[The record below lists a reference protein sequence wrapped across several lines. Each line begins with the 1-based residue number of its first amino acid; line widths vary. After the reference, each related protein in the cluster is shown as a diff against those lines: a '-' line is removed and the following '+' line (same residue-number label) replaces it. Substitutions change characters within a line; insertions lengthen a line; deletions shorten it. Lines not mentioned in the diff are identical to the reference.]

1 MIKVNT
7 ITFNER
13 EYFCGYK
20 VVKSDM
26 TSLGLRKNPTPMTFK
41 LDKWIYVPE
50 DRVVEGISDAGG
62 IWLARTPGRARAY
75 QKYMQEKHDAE
86 TRVFFSLVDRILFSN
101 QDRIKTNGI
110 RLLEEL
116 YL

>member
-1 MIKVNT
+1 MRAET
-7 ITFNER
+7 LSFNEK

-20 VVKSDM
+20 VVKADM
-26 TSLGLRKNPTPMTFK
+26 TSLGLRKNPNVMRFTIN
-41 LDKWIYVPE
+41 DWIYLPE
-50 DRVVEGISDAGG
+50 EKVVEGISDFGG

-75 QKYMQEKHDAE
+75 QKYMQKKYEIE
-86 TRVFFSLVDRILFSN
+86 TKVFLSLMDRILFIN

-116 YL
+116 SL